1 MELARRASGL
11 DAIMADSGQIP
22 APVVNAAV
30 AEAAKTDLLTDWVF
44 RQGER
49 VMNAATPADVLK
61 AWRE

>member
-1 MELARRASGL
+1 
-11 DAIMADSGQIP
+11 MADSGQIP